1 MKTDETPGISEERM
15 AVYRRTARRRM
26 REKERRQAQRRDRA
40 WSVARRA
47 AELLKATHGA
57 ESVYLFGSLARGG
70 PFDEHSDVDLAVRG
84 LDDRI
89 YYRVVSRLLDLDPTI
104 DVDLIQLETAPDGL
118 LRLIESEGERL

>member
-1 MKTDETPGISEERM
+1 MKSDDALGISGERM

-26 REKERRQAQRRDRA
+26 REQHRRQAQRRDRA
-40 WSVARRA
+40 RAVARRA
-47 AELLKATHGA
+47 AELLKETYGA

-84 LDDRI
+84 LDDRL

-104 DVDLIQLETAPDGL
+104 DVDLVQLETAPDGL
-118 LRLIESEGERL
+118 RGRIESEGERL